1 MCIIIAI
8 IKNYYYCY
16 CCYCYDSFYY
26 YCYYYYYYYYDDDDL
41 SECVLQDTWVIP
53 VEQDRII
60 LPAQLANHS
69 KGVILSCPLK
79 ELAI

>member
-8 IKNYYYCY
+8 IKNYYFCY

-26 YCYYYYYYYYDDDDL
+26 YCYYYYYYYDDDDL